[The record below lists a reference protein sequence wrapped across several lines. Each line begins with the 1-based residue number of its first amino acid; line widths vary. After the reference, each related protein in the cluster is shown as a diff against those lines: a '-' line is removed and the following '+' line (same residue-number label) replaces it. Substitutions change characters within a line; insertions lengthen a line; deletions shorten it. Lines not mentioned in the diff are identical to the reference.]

1 MLRAIRNNFSTSIKP
16 NEAWRIQVT
25 KKSTPMKTNTF
36 NFNWKSIALSTV
48 FIATSMVGCKDNSE
62 DFADEEA
69 TVQNAAVGDNEADD
83 ASQVSYAAEFDAK
96 GARAERALP
105 ACAVVTN
112 DKTNKILTIDFGT
125 GCTGAY
131 GRTRSGKI
139 LIQYSGV
146 LGDSLANRTIT
157 FENYKVNSKSIE
169 GTIEVRD
176 ILKNASG
183 NLQATRKLTN
193 LKVTF
198 ASGKSITVNGSRT
211 REWIAGAGDGNP
223 DNNQYR
229 ITGTLEG
236 TTSTGRSF
244 TQEITTPIVVDF
256 ACAKEGKFAR
266 VSGVVEFTK
275 VGGFGTRKRTVDYG
289 DGTCDNTIT
298 VTTFRRTYTITV
310 D

>member
-1 MLRAIRNNFSTSIKP
+1 
-16 NEAWRIQVT
+16 
-25 KKSTPMKTNTF
+25 MKTNWITF
-36 NFNWKSIALSTV
+36 SWKTLAVSTLL
-48 FIATSMVGCKDNSE
+48 IATSMISCKDNSE

-69 TVQNAAVGDNEADD
+69 TVQNAAIGDNESDD
-83 ASQVSYAAEFDAK
+83 VSQVSYAAEFDAK
-96 GARAERALP
+96 GARSEKALP
-105 ACAVVTN
+105 SCAVVTN

-125 GCTGAY
+125 GCTGTY

-139 LIQYSGV
+139 LIQYSGI
-146 LGDSLANRTIT
+146 LGDSTANRTIT
-157 FENYKVNSKSIE
+157 FENYKVNGKSIE
-169 GTIEVRD
+169 GTIEVKD
-176 ILKNASG
+176 ILKNSAG
-183 NLQATRKLTN
+183 NLQATRKLTD

-198 ASGKSITVNGSRT
+198 PSGKSVTVNGSRT

-223 DNNQYR
+223 DNNKFK

-236 TTSTGRSF
+236 VTSTGRSF

-256 ACAKEGKFAR
+256 ACAKDGKFAR

-275 VGGFGTRKRTVDYG
+275 VGGYGTRKRTVDYG
-289 DGTCDNTIT
+289 DGTCDNTIK

>member
-1 MLRAIRNNFSTSIKP
+1 
-16 NEAWRIQVT
+16 
-25 KKSTPMKTNTF
+25 MKTITF
-36 NFNWKSIALSTV
+36 SWKSITLSTL
-48 FIATSMVGCKDNSE
+48 FIAASMVACRDNSE

-69 TVQNAAVGDNEADD
+69 TVQNAAVGDNAADD
-83 ASQVSYAAEFDAK
+83 VAQVSYAAEFDNK
-96 GARAERALP
+96 GARTEKALP
-105 ACAVVTN
+105 ACAVVNN

-131 GRTRSGKI
+131 GRTRSGKM

-146 LGDSLANRTIT
+146 LGDSMANRTIT
-157 FENYKVNSKSIE
+157 FENYKVNGKSIE
-169 GTIEVRD
+169 GTIEVKD
-176 ILKNASG
+176 ILKNASD

-198 ASGKSITVNGSRT
+198 ANGKSVTINGSRT
-211 REWIAGAGDGNP
+211 REWIAGDGDANP
-223 DNNQYR
+223 DNNKYK

-266 VSGVVEFTK
+266 VSGVVEITK
-275 VGGFGTRKRTVDYG
+275 VGGYGTRKRTVDYG

-298 VTTFRRTYTITV
+298 ITTFRRTYTVTV

>member
-1 MLRAIRNNFSTSIKP
+1 MKTTWINFS
-16 NEAWRIQVT
+16 
-25 KKSTPMKTNTF
+25 
-36 NFNWKSIALSTV
+36 WKSIAVSTI
-48 FIATSMVGCKDNSE
+48 FIAASMVACKDNSE

-69 TVQNAAVGDNEADD
+69 TVQNSAVGDNEADD
-83 ASQVSYAAEFDAK
+83 VSQVSYAAEFDAK
-96 GARAERALP
+96 SARSERALP
-105 ACAVVTN
+105 VCAVVTN

-131 GRTRSGKI
+131 GRTRSGKM
-139 LIQYSGV
+139 LIQYSGI
-146 LGDSLANRTIT
+146 LGDSAANRTIT
-157 FENYKVNSKSIE
+157 FENYKVNGKSIE

-176 ILKNASG
+176 ILKNGAG

-198 ASGKSITVNGSRT
+198 SNGKSVTINGSRT
-211 REWIAGAGDGNP
+211 REWIAGAGDTNP
-223 DNNQYR
+223 DNNKYR

-236 TTSTGRSF
+236 STSTGRSF

-266 VSGVVEFTK
+266 VSGVVEITK